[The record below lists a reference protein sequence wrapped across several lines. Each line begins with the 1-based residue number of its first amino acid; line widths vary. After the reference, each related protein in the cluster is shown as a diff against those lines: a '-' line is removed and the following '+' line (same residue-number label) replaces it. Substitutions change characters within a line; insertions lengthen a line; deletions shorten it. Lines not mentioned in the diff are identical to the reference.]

1 MALEDGTAWSVSVSG
16 LSGELCRVSVENLD
30 ATGFDL
36 KERISVALATPT
48 VAFDLFALDARR
60 LKPREQLIRRLRPGH
75 QAAVSLVR
83 VCSRACASCGARSG
97 YFNRK
102 PNPHACEFCQDVF
115 YCNRACMHTHY
126 EKHHPECQRDSSPSA
141 KRGGQPPS

>member
-1 MALEDGTAWSVSVSG
+1 M
-16 LSGELCRVSVENLD
+16 SVENLD